1 MVKNVE
7 CLCWHKVEAVTY
19 FELLGMRYGDV
30 NAVTHRVFKGPATL
44 LNLST
49 CTIFRTQADL
59 GLLQLLR

>member
-30 NAVTHRVFKGPATL
+30 NAVTHRVFKGPA
-44 LNLST
+44 
-49 CTIFRTQADL
+49 
-59 GLLQLLR
+59 LQLYLI